1 MGLNLMGIAGRKAV
15 GNRVPVHPDNTRRN
29 DWIVLLEASTIVG
42 SPRDKLRV
50 ALTTRERKVR
60 KKFRL
65 FAKTEYFLEIAGYDP
80 RIHALYFCPQLYKY
94 DDDKLIPLEGE
105 EIGRLMVQALQDGAS
120 DRQPWYEPLDKL
132 PDEPVVTGSV
142 QTELDSVVVN
152 MPAPRTPSGNKS
164 KSPA

>member
-1 MGLNLMGIAGRKAV
+1 MSVAGRKAV
-15 GNRVPVHPDNTRRN
+15 GNLVPVHPDNARRK

-42 SPRDKLRV
+42 SPRDRLRV
-50 ALTTRERKVR
+50 ALTTRERKIR

-65 FAKTEYFLEIAGYDP
+65 FSKTEYFLVIEGYDP
-80 RIHALYFCPQLYKY
+80 RIHALYFCPQLFKY
-94 DDDKLIPLEGE
+94 DDDKLVALDGE

-120 DRQPWYEPLDKL
+120 DRQPWYEPLDQL
-132 PDEPVVTGSV
+132 PDEPVVKGSV

-152 MPAPRTPSGNKS
+152 MPAPRTPYGNKS

>member
-1 MGLNLMGIAGRKAV
+1 MSVAGRKAV
-15 GNRVPVHPDNTRRN
+15 GNLVPVHPDNARRK

-65 FAKTEYFLEIAGYDP
+65 FSKTEYFLEIAGYDP

-94 DDDKLIPLEGE
+94 DDDKLVALEGE

-152 MPAPRTPSGNKS
+152 MPAPRTPAGTKS

>member
-1 MGLNLMGIAGRKAV
+1 MGINLMSIAGRKAV
-15 GNRVPVHPDNTRRN
+15 GNLVPVHPDNARRQ

-65 FAKTEYFLEIAGYDP
+65 FGKTEYFLVIEGYDP

-94 DDDKLIPLEGE
+94 DDDKLVALDGE

-120 DRQPWYEPLDKL
+120 DRKPWYEPLDQL
-132 PDEPVVTGSV
+132 PDQPVVTGSV

-152 MPAPRTPSGNKS
+152 MPASRTPSGNKS
-164 KSPA
+164 KSPG

>member
-1 MGLNLMGIAGRKAV
+1 MGLNLMSVAGRKAV
-15 GNRVPVHPDNTRRN
+15 GNLVPVDPDNARRQ

-65 FAKTEYFLEIAGYDP
+65 FSKTEYFLQIPGYDP

-94 DDDKLIPLEGE
+94 DDDKLVALDGE

-132 PDEPVVTGSV
+132 PDDPVVTGSV

-152 MPAPRTPSGNKS
+152 MPAPRAPTGNKS
-164 KSPA
+164 KSPG